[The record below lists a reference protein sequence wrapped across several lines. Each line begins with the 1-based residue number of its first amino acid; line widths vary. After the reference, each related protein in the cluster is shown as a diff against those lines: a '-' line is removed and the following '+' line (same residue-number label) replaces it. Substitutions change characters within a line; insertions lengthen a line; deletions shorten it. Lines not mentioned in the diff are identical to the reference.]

1 MATQQINIPDV
12 GDFDTVEVIEIL
24 VSVGDVIAVD
34 DSLLTLESD
43 KATMEIP
50 SPFAGKITKIS
61 VAVGDSVK
69 EGDYVFDI
77 EASSDVVAEAEKD
90 EKSATTPAE
99 PASKT
104 APASATP
111 SVQTD
116 VPAHVAPIAAASI
129 AATEPAVT
137 AMTSSS
143 SPVALAA
150 ACKPVNAQTM
160 GATSH
165 ASPSVRAFARK
176 LGVGIDKVTGT
187 GPKGRIQQS
196 DIEAAIKAVMSGA
209 VSQQSSGQAT
219 GGAGIPPIATIDF
232 SKFGETTTEELGRI
246 KKISGKFLHAS
257 WLNVPHVTQF
267 DECDITELD
276 QFRKDQKAAAEKQ
289 GIKLTPLVFV
299 MKAVV
304 KALQDFPSVNA
315 SLSPDGQSIIK
326 KHYYNIG
333 IAVDTPNGLMVPVVK
348 DVDKKG
354 VYELSRDLMEISA
367 KARDGKL
374 SAADMSGGSF
384 TISSLGGIGGTQF
397 TPIVNAP
404 EVAIMGLSK
413 AKMQPVWNGS
423 EFIPRLIMPFSV
435 SYDHRALDGAE
446 GVRFTTAV
454 GHYLADLRQL
464 IL

>member
-1 MATQQINIPDV
+1 MAIQKITIPDI
-12 GDFDTVEVIEIL
+12 GDFDAVEIIEVL
-24 VSVGDVIAVD
+24 VSEGDTVAID

-50 SPFAGKITKIS
+50 SPVAGTVTKIAVEVGGS
-61 VAVGDSVK
+61 VS

-77 EASSDVVAEAEKD
+77 EVSGEAAAPAPAEEKPAPAAAPAPAPVAEAPV
-90 EKSATTPAE
+90 S
-99 PASKT
+99 
-104 APASATP
+104 APAA
-111 SVQTD
+111 
-116 VPAHVAPIAAASI
+116 PA
-129 AATEPAVT
+129 
-137 AMTSSS
+137 
-143 SPVALAA
+143 PVAQPAPTA
-150 ACKPVNAQTM
+150 NKPVNAQPM
-160 GATSH
+160 GAAAH

-176 LGVGIDKVTGT
+176 LGVDLTAVGGT
-187 GPKGRIQQS
+187 GPKGRIQQT
-196 DIEAAIKAVMSGA
+196 DVEAAIKAVMTG
-209 VSQQSSGQAT
+209 QSSAPGQAT
-219 GGAGIPPIATIDF
+219 GGMGIPPIPEIDF

-267 DECDITELD
+267 DESDITEMD

-289 GIKLTPLVFV
+289 GVKLTPLVFV

-304 KALQDFPSVNA
+304 KALQDFPSFNA
-315 SLSPDGQSIIK
+315 SLSADGQSIIK
-326 KHYYNIG
+326 KGYYNIG

-354 VYELSRDLMEISA
+354 IYELSRDLMEISA

-374 SAADMSGGSF
+374 GPADMAGGTF

-435 SYDHRALDGAE
+435 SYDHRAIDGAE
-446 GVRFTTAV
+446 GVRFTTTV
-454 GHYLADLRQL
+454 GKYLTDLRQL

>member
-1 MATQQINIPDV
+1 MATQQINIPDI
-12 GDFDTVEVIEIL
+12 GDFDSVEVIEVL
-24 VSVGDVIAVD
+24 VSVGDMVAID

-50 SPFAGKITKIS
+50 SPVAGKVTKIS
-61 VAVGDSVK
+61 VAVGDDVK

-77 EASSDVVAEAEKD
+77 EASAEVTAPVVK
-90 EKSATTPAE
+90 
-99 PASKT
+99 
-104 APASATP
+104 APASASAQAAP
-111 SVQTD
+111 
-116 VPAHVAPIAAASI
+116 VAPAPVAAAETPKAPK
-129 AATEPAVT
+129 AAPVVQD
-137 AMTSSS
+137 
-143 SPVALAA
+143 SPVALANA
-150 ACKPVNAQTM
+150 SKPINSQTM
-160 GATSH
+160 GAASH

-176 LGVGIDKVTGT
+176 LGVEIDKVSGT
-187 GPKGRIQQS
+187 GPKGRIQQT
-196 DIEAAIKAVMSGA
+196 DVEAAIKAVMSG
-209 VSQQSSGQAT
+209 QSSAPGQAT
-219 GGAGIPPIATIDF
+219 GGAGIPPVPVIDF

-267 DECDITELD
+267 DESDITEMD
-276 QFRKDQKAAAEKQ
+276 QFRKDQKASAEKQ

-304 KALQDFPSVNA
+304 KALQEFPNVNA

-354 VYELSRDLMEISA
+354 IYELSRDLMEISA

-374 SAADMSGGSF
+374 GPADMAGGTF

-413 AKMQPVWNGS
+413 AKMQPVWNGT
-423 EFIPRLIMPFSV
+423 EFIPRLVMPFSV

-446 GVRFTTAV
+446 GVRFTTTV
-454 GHYLADLRQL
+454 GNYLSDLRQL

>member
-1 MATQQINIPDV
+1 MAIQQITIPDI
-12 GDFDTVEVIEIL
+12 GDFDAVEIIEVL
-24 VSVGDVIAVD
+24 VSEGDTVAVD

-50 SPFAGKITKIS
+50 SPFAGTVTKIAVEVGGS
-61 VAVGDSVK
+61 VS
-69 EGDYVFDI
+69 EGDYVLDI
-77 EASSDVVAEAEKD
+77 EVSDDVATDATAEETKAPAAVAEAPAAPKP
-90 EKSATTPAE
+90 APAATPA
-99 PASKT
+99 PQASV
-104 APASATP
+104 AT
-111 SVQTD
+111 S
-116 VPAHVAPIAAASI
+116 PIVAAA
-129 AATEPAVT
+129 AN
-137 AMTSSS
+137 
-143 SPVALAA
+143 
-150 ACKPVNAQTM
+150 KPVNAQEM
-160 GATSH
+160 GAKSH

-176 LGVGIDKVTGT
+176 LGVDLETVSGS
-187 GPKGRIQQS
+187 GPKGRVQQT
-196 DIEAAIKAVMSGA
+196 DVEAAIKAVMSGQTSA
-209 VSQQSSGQAT
+209 PGASG
-219 GGAGIPPIATIDF
+219 GMGIPPIPEVDF

-267 DECDITELD
+267 DESDITEMD
-276 QFRKDQKAAAEKQ
+276 QFRKDQKVAAEKQ
-289 GIKLTPLVFV
+289 GVKLTPLVFV

-304 KALQDFPSVNA
+304 KALQDFPSFNA
-315 SLSPDGQSIIK
+315 SLSSDGQSIIK
-326 KHYYNIG
+326 KQYYNIG

-354 VYELSRDLMEISA
+354 IYELSRDLMEISA

-374 SAADMSGGSF
+374 GPADMAGGTF

-435 SYDHRALDGAE
+435 SYDHRAIDGAE
-446 GVRFTTAV
+446 GVRFTTTV
-454 GHYLADLRQL
+454 GKYLTDLRQL

>member
-1 MATQQINIPDV
+1 MAITQVNVPDI
-12 GDFDTVEVIEIL
+12 GDFDSVEVIEVL
-24 VSVGDVIAVD
+24 VAEGDEVALD
-34 DSLLTLESD
+34 DSLITLESD

-61 VAVGDSVK
+61 VSVGDKVS
-69 EGDYVFDI
+69 EGDYILDI
-77 EASSDVVAEAEKD
+77 EATEGAAEA
-90 EKSATTPAE
+90 PAE
-99 PASKT
+99 PAKAESAAAPEQ
-104 APASATP
+104 APAQAKPEPTP
-111 SVQTD
+111 APQVVKQPAHN
-116 VPAHVAPIAAASI
+116 VPAAA
-129 AATEPAVT
+129 
-137 AMTSSS
+137 
-143 SPVALAA
+143 
-150 ACKPVNAQTM
+150 KPVNPQAM
-160 GATSH
+160 GAAFH

-176 LGVGIDKVTGT
+176 LGVDLTSVSGT
-187 GPKGRIQQS
+187 GPKGRIQQN
-196 DIEAAIKAVMSGA
+196 DVEAAIKAVMSGQA
-209 VSQQSSGQAT
+209 AAPGQTA
-219 GGAGIPPIATIDF
+219 GSGIPPIPGIDF
-232 SKFGETTTEELGRI
+232 SQFGETTTEELGRI

-267 DECDITELD
+267 DECDITEMD

-304 KALQDFPSVNA
+304 KALQDFPSFNA
-315 SLSPDGQSIIK
+315 SLSEDAQSIIY

-333 IAVDTPNGLMVPVVK
+333 IAVDTPNGLVVPVVK

-354 VYELSRDLMEISA
+354 IYELSQDLMEISA

-374 SAADMSGGSF
+374 GPKDMQGGCF

-423 EFIPRLIMPFSV
+423 DFEPRLIMPFSV
-435 SYDHRALDGAE
+435 SYDHRAVDGAE
-446 GVRFTTAV
+446 GVRFTTTVAK
-454 GHYLADLRQL
+454 YLSDLRQL

>member
-1 MATQQINIPDV
+1 MAIQQITIPDI
-12 GDFDTVEVIEIL
+12 GDFDAVEIIEVL
-24 VSVGDVIAVD
+24 VSVGDTVAVD

-50 SPFAGKITKIS
+50 SPFAGTITKIGVEVGGS
-61 VAVGDSVK
+61 VS
-69 EGDYVFDI
+69 EGDYVLDI
-77 EASSDVVAEAEKD
+77 EVSGDSAADAPKEEKKAQPAAEAPK
-90 EKSATTPAE
+90 A
-99 PASKT
+99 
-104 APASATP
+104 APAAAP
-111 SVQTD
+111 APQASVETS
-116 VPAHVAPIAAASI
+116 PIVAAA
-129 AATEPAVT
+129 AN
-137 AMTSSS
+137 
-143 SPVALAA
+143 
-150 ACKPVNAQTM
+150 KPVNAQEM
-160 GATSH
+160 GAKSH

-176 LGVGIDKVTGT
+176 LGVDLDTVSGS
-187 GPKGRIQQS
+187 GPKGRVQQT
-196 DIEAAIKAVMSGA
+196 DVEAAIKAVMSGQTSA
-209 VSQQSSGQAT
+209 PGAT
-219 GGAGIPPIATIDF
+219 GGMGIPPIPEVDF

-267 DECDITELD
+267 DESDITEMD

-289 GIKLTPLVFV
+289 GVKLTPLVFV

-304 KALQDFPSVNA
+304 KALQDFPSFNA
-315 SLSPDGQSIIK
+315 SLSSDGQSIIK
-326 KHYYNIG
+326 KGYYNIG

-354 VYELSRDLMEISA
+354 IYELSRDLMEISA

-374 SAADMSGGSF
+374 GPADMAGGTF

-435 SYDHRALDGAE
+435 SYDHRAIDGAE
-446 GVRFTTAV
+446 GVRFTTTV
-454 GHYLADLRQL
+454 GNYLTDLRQL

>member
-1 MATQQINIPDV
+1 MATQQINISDI
-12 GDFDTVEVIEIL
+12 GDFDSVEVIEVL
-24 VSVGDVIAVD
+24 VSEGDIVAVD

-50 SPFAGKITKIS
+50 SPVAGKITKIAVS
-61 VAVGDSVK
+61 VGDDVA
-69 EGDYVFDI
+69 EGDYVFEI
-77 EASSDVVAEAEKD
+77 ETEENSASDKTPEVAVEAPKEAVKAEAAKTEVPKVAEP
-90 EKSATTPAE
+90 TVNQ
-99 PASKT
+99 
-104 APASATP
+104 APANS
-111 SVQTD
+111 
-116 VPAHVAPIAAASI
+116 
-129 AATEPAVT
+129 
-137 AMTSSS
+137 
-143 SPVALAA
+143 
-150 ACKPVNAQTM
+150 KPVNAQSM

-176 LGVGIDKVTGT
+176 LGVELTKVSGT
-187 GPKGRIQQS
+187 GPKGRVQQS
-196 DIEAAIKAVMSGA
+196 DVEGLIKSVMQGSPSTG
-209 VSQQSSGQAT
+209 AT
-219 GGAGIPPIATIDF
+219 GGAGIPPIATVDF

-267 DECDITELD
+267 DECDITEMD
-276 QFRKDQKAAAEKQ
+276 QFRKEQKAIAEKQ

-326 KHYYNIG
+326 KQYYNLG

-354 VYELSRDLMEISA
+354 IYELSRDLMEISG
-367 KARDGKL
+367 KAREGKL
-374 SAADMSGGSF
+374 SAADMSGGTF

-454 GHYLADLRQL
+454 GKYLSDLRQL

>member
-1 MATQQINIPDV
+1 MASQQITIPDI
-12 GDFDTVEVIEIL
+12 GDFDAVEIIEIL
-24 VSVGDVIAVD
+24 VSEGDTVDVD

-50 SPFAGKITKIS
+50 SPVAGTITKIAVEVGGS
-61 VAVGDSVK
+61 VS
-69 EGDYVFDI
+69 EGDYVMDI
-77 EASSDVVAEAEKD
+77 EVSGEAAAPEAPEAEKAP
-90 EKSATTPAE
+90 ETPAPTVE
-99 PASKT
+99 TPA
-104 APASATP
+104 APAPKVETP
-111 SVQTD
+111 A
-116 VPAHVAPIAAASI
+116 PAPQAAPAAN
-129 AATEPAVT
+129 
-137 AMTSSS
+137 
-143 SPVALAA
+143 
-150 ACKPVNAQTM
+150 KPVNAQSM
-160 GATSH
+160 GAQSH

-176 LGVGIDKVTGT
+176 LGVDLTTVSGT
-187 GPKGRIQQS
+187 GPKGRVQQT
-196 DIEAAIKAVMSGA
+196 DVEAAIKAVMSG
-209 VSQQSSGQAT
+209 QSSAPGAST
-219 GGAGIPPIATIDF
+219 GGAGIPPIPEVDF
-232 SKFGETTTEELGRI
+232 SKFGETETEELGRI

-267 DECDITELD
+267 DESDITEMD

-289 GIKLTPLVFV
+289 GVKLTPLVFV

-304 KALQDFPSVNA
+304 KALQDFPSFNA
-315 SLSPDGQSIIK
+315 SLSADGQSIIK
-326 KHYYNIG
+326 KGYYNIG

-354 VYELSRDLMEISA
+354 IYELSRDLMEISA

-374 SAADMSGGSF
+374 GPADMAGGTF

-435 SYDHRALDGAE
+435 SYDHRAIDGAE
-446 GVRFTTAV
+446 GVRFTTTV
-454 GHYLADLRQL
+454 GNYLSDLRQL

>member
-1 MATQQINIPDV
+1 MATQQITIPDI
-12 GDFDTVEVIEIL
+12 GDFDAVEVIEIL
-24 VSVGDVIAVD
+24 VAAGDEVAVD
-34 DSLLTLESD
+34 DSLVTLESD

-50 SPFAGKITKIS
+50 SPVAGKITNVAIS
-61 VAVGDSVK
+61 IGDSVS
-69 EGDYVFDI
+69 EGTYI
-77 EASSDVVAEAEKD
+77 MDVEVSGDAA
-90 EKSATTPAE
+90 APAE
-99 PASKT
+99 EKPAAPQEP
-104 APASATP
+104 APAPQAPAPAQAPDSAQEPAPQP
-111 SVQTD
+111 SAAS
-116 VPAHVAPIAAASI
+116 PAAIAAAS
-129 AATEPAVT
+129 
-137 AMTSSS
+137 
-143 SPVALAA
+143 
-150 ACKPVNAQTM
+150 KPVNAQEM
-160 GATSH
+160 GASSH

-176 LGVGIDKVTGT
+176 LGVDLTTVAGT
-187 GPKGRIQQS
+187 GPKGRIQQT
-196 DIEAAIKAVMSGA
+196 DVEAAIKAVMSGQKAAPGGA
-209 VSQQSSGQAT
+209 VS
-219 GGAGIPPIATIDF
+219 GGMGIPPVPEVDF

-267 DECDITELD
+267 DECDITEMD

-304 KALQDFPSVNA
+304 KALQDFPSFNA

-333 IAVDTPNGLMVPVVK
+333 IAVDTPNGLVVPVVK

-354 VYELSRDLMEISA
+354 IYELSQDLMEISA

-374 SAADMSGGSF
+374 GPADMAGGTF

-423 EFIPRLIMPFSV
+423 EFAPRLVMPFSV
-435 SYDHRALDGAE
+435 SYDHRAIDGAE
-446 GVRFTTAV
+446 GVRFTTTV
-454 GHYLADLRQL
+454 GNYLSDLRQL

>member
-1 MATQQINIPDV
+1 MATQQINIPDI
-12 GDFDTVEVIEIL
+12 GDFDSVEVIEVL
-24 VSVGDVIAVD
+24 VSVGDTVAID

-50 SPFAGKITKIS
+50 APVAGKITKVN
-61 VAVGDSVK
+61 VAVGDDVK
-69 EGDYVFDI
+69 EGDYVFEI
-77 EASSDVVAEAEKD
+77 EASAEV
-90 EKSATTPAE
+90 
-99 PASKT
+99 T
-104 APASATP
+104 APADKAP
-111 SVQTD
+111 APAPVQTAA
-116 VPAHVAPIAAASI
+116 PAAAAPEPVQTAAPVAEVAKPAPVQNSSPAAIAAAS
-129 AATEPAVT
+129 
-137 AMTSSS
+137 
-143 SPVALAA
+143 
-150 ACKPVNAQTM
+150 KPINSQTM
-160 GATSH
+160 GAVSH

-176 LGVGIDKVTGT
+176 LGVELDTVSGS

-196 DIEAAIKAVMSGA
+196 DVESAIKAVMSG
-209 VSQQSSGQAT
+209 QSSAPGQAT
-219 GGAGIPPIATIDF
+219 GGAGIPPVPVIDF

-267 DECDITELD
+267 DECDITEMD

-289 GIKLTPLVFV
+289 DIKLTPLVFV

-304 KALQDFPSVNA
+304 KALQDFPNVNA

-354 VYELSRDLMEISA
+354 IYELSRDLMEISA

-374 SAADMSGGSF
+374 GPADMSGGTF

-423 EFIPRLIMPFSV
+423 EFIPRLVMPFSV

-446 GVRFTTAV
+446 GVRFTTTV
-454 GHYLADLRQL
+454 GNYLSDLRQL

>member
-1 MATQQINIPDV
+1 MAIQQITIPDI
-12 GDFDTVEVIEIL
+12 GDFDAVEIIEVL
-24 VSVGDVIAVD
+24 VSVGDTVAVD

-50 SPFAGKITKIS
+50 SPFAGTITNITVEVGGS
-61 VAVGDSVK
+61 VS
-69 EGDYVFDI
+69 EGDHVFDI
-77 EASSDVVAEAEKD
+77 EVSGDV
-90 EKSATTPAE
+90 SAPAE
-99 PASKT
+99 EKPAR
-104 APASATP
+104 APATQAPAAPATQAVQQSAPQET
-111 SVQTD
+111 
-116 VPAHVAPIAAASI
+116 HAPVETSPIVAAA
-129 AATEPAVT
+129 AN
-137 AMTSSS
+137 
-143 SPVALAA
+143 
-150 ACKPVNAQTM
+150 KPVNAQTM
-160 GATSH
+160 GSKSH

-176 LGVGIDKVTGT
+176 LGVDLEHVSGS
-187 GPKGRIQQS
+187 GPKGRIQQN
-196 DIEAAIKAVMSGA
+196 DVEAAIKAVMTGQTA
-209 VSQQSSGQAT
+209 APGQAAMSGT
-219 GGAGIPPIATIDF
+219 GIPPIPDVDF

-267 DECDITELD
+267 DESDITEMD

-289 GIKLTPLVFV
+289 GVKLTPLVFV

-304 KALQDFPSVNA
+304 KALQEFPSFNA
-315 SLSPDGQSIIK
+315 SLTSDGQSIIK
-326 KHYYNIG
+326 KSYYNIG

-354 VYELSRDLMEISA
+354 IYELSRDLMEISA

-374 SAADMSGGSF
+374 GPADMAGGTF

-435 SYDHRALDGAE
+435 SYDHRAIDGAE
-446 GVRFTTAV
+446 GVRFTTTV
-454 GHYLADLRQL
+454 GNYLTDLRQL

>member
-1 MATQQINIPDV
+1 MATQQINIPDI
-12 GDFDTVEVIEIL
+12 GDFDSVEVIEVL
-24 VSVGDVIAVD
+24 VSEGDVVAVD

-50 SPFAGKITKIS
+50 SPVAGKITKIAVS
-61 VAVGDSVK
+61 VGDDVA

-77 EASSDVVAEAEKD
+77 EVSNETAVEAPKAEEIPAPAAMTEAPKVA
-90 EKSATTPAE
+90 PAI
-99 PASKT
+99 
-104 APASATP
+104 APASVETP
-111 SVQTD
+111 APTINKPVSK
-116 VPAHVAPIAAASI
+116 PAN
-129 AATEPAVT
+129 
-137 AMTSSS
+137 
-143 SPVALAA
+143 
-150 ACKPVNAQTM
+150 KPVNAQAM
-160 GATSH
+160 GASSH

-176 LGVGIDKVTGT
+176 LGVELTQVSGT
-187 GPKGRIQQS
+187 GPKGRVQQADVES
-196 DIEAAIKAVMSGA
+196 AIKAVMQG
-209 VSQQSSGQAT
+209 GGAT
-219 GGAGIPPIATIDF
+219 GTASGAGIPPIAEVDF
-232 SKFGETTTEELGRI
+232 SKFGETTTEALGRI

-267 DECDITELD
+267 DECDITEMD
-276 QFRKDQKAAAEKQ
+276 QFRKDQKAVAEKQ

-326 KHYYNIG
+326 KQYYNIG

-354 VYELSRDLMEISA
+354 IYELSKDLMDISG
-367 KARDGKL
+367 KAREGKL
-374 SAADMSGGSF
+374 SAADMSGGTF

-423 EFIPRLIMPFSV
+423 EFVPRLIMPFSV

-446 GVRFTTAV
+446 GVRFTTTV
-454 GHYLADLRQL
+454 GRYLSDLRQL

>member
-1 MATQQINIPDV
+1 MAIQQITIPDI
-12 GDFDTVEVIEIL
+12 GDFDAVEIIEVL
-24 VSVGDVIAVD
+24 VSEGDTVAVD

-50 SPFAGKITKIS
+50 SPFAGTITKIGVEVGGS
-61 VAVGDSVK
+61 VS
-69 EGDYVFDI
+69 EGDYVLDI
-77 EASSDVVAEAEKD
+77 EVSGESAAPAEENKAEPTPAAAAEAPK
-90 EKSATTPAE
+90 AAPVATPA
-99 PASKT
+99 PQASVET
-104 APASATP
+104 S
-111 SVQTD
+111 
-116 VPAHVAPIAAASI
+116 PIVAAA
-129 AATEPAVT
+129 AN
-137 AMTSSS
+137 
-143 SPVALAA
+143 
-150 ACKPVNAQTM
+150 KPVNAQQM
-160 GATSH
+160 GAKSH
-165 ASPSVRAFARK
+165 ASPSVRSFARK
-176 LGVGIDKVTGT
+176 LGVDLNTVSGS
-187 GPKGRIQQS
+187 GPKGRVQQT
-196 DIEAAIKAVMSGA
+196 DVEAAIKAVMSGQTSA
-209 VSQQSSGQAT
+209 PGASG
-219 GGAGIPPIATIDF
+219 GMGIPPIPEVDF

-267 DECDITELD
+267 DESDITEMD

-289 GIKLTPLVFV
+289 GVKLTPLVFV

-304 KALQDFPSVNA
+304 KALQDFPSFNA
-315 SLSPDGQSIIK
+315 SLSADGQSIIK
-326 KHYYNIG
+326 KGYYNIG

-354 VYELSRDLMEISA
+354 IYELSRDLMEISA

-374 SAADMSGGSF
+374 GPADMAGGTF

-435 SYDHRALDGAE
+435 SYDHRAIDGAE
-446 GVRFTTAV
+446 GVRFTTTV
-454 GHYLADLRQL
+454 GNYLTDLRQL

>member
-1 MATQQINIPDV
+1 MAIQQITIPDI
-12 GDFDTVEVIEIL
+12 GDFDAVEIIEVL
-24 VSVGDVIAVD
+24 VSEGDTVAVD

-50 SPFAGKITKIS
+50 SPFAGTITKIGVEVGGS
-61 VAVGDSVK
+61 VS
-69 EGDYVFDI
+69 EGDYVLDI
-77 EASSDVVAEAEKD
+77 EVSGDAATDAPKEEKKAPAPVAEA
-90 EKSATTPAE
+90 
-99 PASKT
+99 PASPK
-104 APASATP
+104 AAPAAVPASAP
-111 SVQTD
+111 QASVETS
-116 VPAHVAPIAAASI
+116 PIVAAA
-129 AATEPAVT
+129 AN
-137 AMTSSS
+137 
-143 SPVALAA
+143 
-150 ACKPVNAQTM
+150 KPVNAQDM
-160 GATSH
+160 GAKSH

-176 LGVGIDKVTGT
+176 LGVDLDTVSGS
-187 GPKGRIQQS
+187 GPKGRVQQT
-196 DIEAAIKAVMSGA
+196 DVEAAIKAVMSGQTSA
-209 VSQQSSGQAT
+209 PGAT
-219 GGAGIPPIATIDF
+219 GGMGIPPIPEVDF

-267 DECDITELD
+267 DESDITEMD

-289 GIKLTPLVFV
+289 GVKLTPLVFV

-304 KALQDFPSVNA
+304 KALQDFPSFNA
-315 SLSPDGQSIIK
+315 SLSADGQSIIK
-326 KHYYNIG
+326 KSYYNIG

-354 VYELSRDLMEISA
+354 IYELSRDLMEISA

-374 SAADMSGGSF
+374 GPADMAGGTF

-435 SYDHRALDGAE
+435 SYDHRAIDGAE
-446 GVRFTTAV
+446 GVRFTTTV
-454 GHYLADLRQL
+454 GNYLTDLRQL

>member
-1 MATQQINIPDV
+1 MATQQINIPDI
-12 GDFDTVEVIEIL
+12 GDFDSVDVIEVL
-24 VSVGDVIAVD
+24 ASVGDIVAID

-50 SPFAGKITKIS
+50 SPVAGKITK
-61 VAVGDSVK
+61 VNVTVGGEVK

-77 EASSDVVAEAEKD
+77 EASDEVTAPVVK
-90 EKSATTPAE
+90 
-99 PASKT
+99 
-104 APASATP
+104 APASAPAQTAAP
-111 SVQTD
+111 AASEPAQSAAPVAEVAKPAPVQNSS
-116 VPAHVAPIAAASI
+116 PAAIAAAS
-129 AATEPAVT
+129 
-137 AMTSSS
+137 
-143 SPVALAA
+143 
-150 ACKPVNAQTM
+150 KPINSQTM
-160 GATSH
+160 GAVSH

-176 LGVGIDKVTGT
+176 LGVEIDTVSGS
-187 GPKGRIQQS
+187 GPKGRIQQT
-196 DIEAAIKAVMSGA
+196 DIEAAIKAVMSG
-209 VSQQSSGQAT
+209 QSSAPGQAT
-219 GGAGIPPIATIDF
+219 GGTGIPPVPVIDF
-232 SKFGETTTEELGRI
+232 SKFGDTTTEELGRI
-246 KKISGKFLHAS
+246 KKISGKFLQAS

-267 DECDITELD
+267 DESDITEMD

-304 KALQDFPSVNA
+304 KALQEFPNVNA

-354 VYELSRDLMEISA
+354 IYELSRDLMEISA

-374 SAADMSGGSF
+374 GPADMSGGTF

-446 GVRFTTAV
+446 GVRFTTTV
-454 GHYLADLRQL
+454 GKYLSDLRQL

>member
-1 MATQQINIPDV
+1 MANQQINIPDI
-12 GDFDTVEVIEIL
+12 GDFDTVEVIEVL
-24 VSVGDVIAVD
+24 VSVGDTVAID

-50 SPFAGKITKIS
+50 SPMAGKITKVS
-61 VAVGDSVK
+61 VAIGDDVK
-69 EGDYVFDI
+69 EGDQVFDI
-77 EASSDVVAEAEKD
+77 EVSAEA
-90 EKSATTPAE
+90 AE
-99 PASKT
+99 PVVE
-104 APASATP
+104 APASAPESAPAPAAPQVAAAAPAAAVAEVAKAAPASVAASTP
-111 SVQTD
+111 
-116 VPAHVAPIAAASI
+116 AGIAAAS
-129 AATEPAVT
+129 
-137 AMTSSS
+137 
-143 SPVALAA
+143 
-150 ACKPVNAQTM
+150 KPINSQTM
-160 GATSH
+160 GAASH

-176 LGVGIDKVTGT
+176 LGVEIDKVSGT
-187 GPKGRIQQS
+187 GPKGRIQQT
-196 DIEAAIKAVMSGA
+196 DVEAAIKAVMSG
-209 VSQQSSGQAT
+209 QSSAPGQAT
-219 GGAGIPPIATIDF
+219 SGTGIPPVPVIDF

-267 DECDITELD
+267 DECDITEMD

-289 GIKLTPLVFV
+289 DIKLTPLVFV

-304 KALQDFPSVNA
+304 KALQDFPTVNA

-354 VYELSRDLMEISA
+354 IYELSRDLMEISA

-374 SAADMSGGSF
+374 GVADMSGGCF

-413 AKMQPVWNGS
+413 AKMQPVWNGA
-423 EFIPRLIMPFSV
+423 EFIPRLVMPFSV

-454 GHYLADLRQL
+454 GKYLSDLRQL

>member
-1 MATQQINIPDV
+1 MAIQQINIPDI
-12 GDFDTVEVIEIL
+12 GDFDSVEVIEIL
-24 VSVGDVIAVD
+24 VSEGDVVEVD

-50 SPFAGKITKIS
+50 SPVAGTVTKIS
-61 VAVGDSVK
+61 VSVGDQVS
-69 EGDYVFDI
+69 EGDYVLDI
-77 EASSDVVAEAEKD
+77 DVTDTVSDKVDVELEAPVVSIEQSSDLAPVQDKIIETEHS
-90 EKSATTPAE
+90 SAP
-99 PASKT
+99 
-104 APASATP
+104 
-111 SVQTD
+111 
-116 VPAHVAPIAAASI
+116 
-129 AATEPAVT
+129 
-137 AMTSSS
+137 TSE
-143 SPVALAA
+143 L
-150 ACKPVNAQTM
+150 PVNTQTL
-160 GATSH
+160 GARFH

-176 LGVGIDKVTGT
+176 LGVELEQVSGS
-187 GPKGRIQQS
+187 GPKGRILKE
-196 DIEAAIKAVMSGA
+196 DVEALIKSVMQRGGA
-209 VSQQSSGQAT
+209 ST
-219 GGAGIPPIATIDF
+219 GAMSGAGIPPIAEVDF

-267 DECDITELD
+267 DECDITEMD
-276 QFRKDQKAAAEKQ
+276 QFRKDQKAVAEKQ

-315 SLSPDGQSIIK
+315 SLSSDGQSIIK
-326 KHYYNIG
+326 KQYYNIG
-333 IAVDTPNGLMVPVVK
+333 IAVDTPNGLMVPVIK

-354 VYELSRDLMEISA
+354 IFELSRDLMDISA
-367 KARDGKL
+367 KAREGKL
-374 SAADMSGGSF
+374 SAADMSGGTF

-404 EVAIMGLSK
+404 EVAIMGVSK
-413 AKMQPVWNGS
+413 AKIQPVWNGS

-446 GVRFTTAV
+446 GVRFTTTV
-454 GHYLADLRQL
+454 GRYLSDLRQL

>member
-111 SVQTD
+111 SVQAD
-116 VPAHVAPIAAASI
+116 APIAAASI